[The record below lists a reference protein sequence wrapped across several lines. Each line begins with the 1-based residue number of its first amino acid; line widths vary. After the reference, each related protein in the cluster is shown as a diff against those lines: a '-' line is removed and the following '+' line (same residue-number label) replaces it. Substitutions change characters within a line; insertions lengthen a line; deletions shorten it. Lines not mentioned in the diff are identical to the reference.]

1 MLMDQRQSLTNLM
14 ITVGIIASVAV
25 AALVFRNRHPHLVQI
40 KHDPVLSPDS
50 STTALAAGAKSGDKP
65 VEKNFLTFPKA
76 QLVDVPANQADTLR
90 IRLPDGEHVFV
101 HYFIHALDSSADH
114 LDRVNDTAIFF
125 GRVSN
130 DAVIATGKEAMAYV
144 TDLLKSHTFMVLT
157 RWEKAP
163 DAGQFYGLIWVEY
176 EKGKWKYL
184 SELLVR
190 HGYAR
195 IAGVTTPLPNT
206 KVNEDDYIQLLQVA
220 AKYARQNKQG
230 IWARVKK

>member
-1 MLMDQRQSLTNLM
+1 MDQRQSFINLI
-14 ITVGIIASVAV
+14 ITVAIIGTVAA
-25 AALVFRNRHPHLVQI
+25 AALVFRNRTPHLVPI
-40 KHDPVLSPDS
+40 KREELKSAA
-50 STTALAAGAKSGDKP
+50 TTPAADTSAKVVERP
-65 VEKNFLTFPKA
+65 VEKSFLTFPKV

-90 IRLPDGEHVFV
+90 IHLPDGDHVFT
-101 HYFIHALDSSADH
+101 HYFIHALDNSADH
-114 LDRVNDTAIFF
+114 LDRVNETAVFF

-144 TDLLKSHTFMVLT
+144 TDLLKNHPFMVLT

-163 DAGQFYGLIWVEY
+163 EAGRYYALIWVEY

-206 KVNEDDYIQLLQVA
+206 KVTEDDYIQLLQSG
-220 AKYARQNKQG
+220 AKYARQNKLG
-230 IWARVKK
+230 IWAKAKK